1 MEQQHKAIKTAE
13 YYAGKPCRLAPTRSL
28 LKNSFGILSDH
39 NILGLF
45 IAGIRYVDETTN
57 EKSFF
62 NNLLGC
68 EFVDRPNTEVPA
80 VCGGSV

>member
-1 MEQQHKAIKTAE
+1 
-13 YYAGKPCRLAPTRSL
+13 L

-62 NNLLGC
+62 NNLLNVR
-68 EFVDRPNTEVPA
+68 FAALTQMDVAPPLSQDAR
-80 VCGGSV
+80 

>member
-1 MEQQHKAIKTAE
+1 MGSDHFHCKVAHPEKNRSGDQGDQSRIRE
-13 YYAGKPCRLAPTRSL
+13 VSRSL

-62 NNLLGC
+62 NNLLELRGWSFRSLFL
-68 EFVDRPNTEVPA
+68 E
-80 VCGGSV
+80 